1 MSDYLGPE
9 GGAPPPPAG
18 TNPPPPPPSSGTNP
32 PPPPPPPPP
41 GSAPSPV
48 PPPPSG
54 PDSRPGRSVVPW
66 VVAGLAVLV
75 LGVVI
80 GVVMTQGG
88 DDDESTIADERDT
101 TTSESPSSTTTS
113 EPTTTTAELAT
124 SLVGAFLVGDC
135 IDDTAHGAPEGG
147 EITRVD
153 CASPH
158 DGEVYAL
165 PTLPGEPGA
174 TYPGDDAVTS
184 QGDRLCLE
192 AFPSYVGIEYVD
204 SQWDYF
210 YFAPVEQTWNDF
222 DDRQVVCYLVDP
234 DLNKI
239 EGSLRNSQT

>member
-1 MSDYLGPE
+1 
-9 GGAPPPPAG
+9 
-18 TNPPPPPPSSGTNP
+18 
-32 PPPPPPPPP
+32 
-41 GSAPSPV
+41 
-48 PPPPSG
+48 
-54 PDSRPGRSVVPW
+54 

-101 TTSESPSSTTTS
+101 TTSESPRSTTTS
-113 EPTTTTAELAT
+113 ESTTTTAELST
-124 SLVGAFLVGDC
+124 SLFGAFLVGDC
-135 IDDTAHGAPEGG
+135 INDTAHGTPEGG
-147 EITRVD
+147 EVSRVD

-174 TYPGDDAVTS
+174 PYPGDDEVTR

-192 AFPSYVGIEYVD
+192 EFAAYVGIEYLD
-204 SQWDYF
+204 SQWEYF
-210 YFAPVEQTWNDF
+210 YFSPVEQTWNDF
-222 DDRQVVCYLVDP
+222 DDREIICYLVDP
-234 DLNKI
+234 GLNKI